1 MCQVLC
7 FMGIGGFTHEQPK
20 QGLWPLRDIT
30 IKIQLTHD
38 KSSEGRNGS
47 DGEMFRVRKGT
58 KVEVH
63 TQGCD

>member
-7 FMGIGGFTHEQPK
+7 FMGIGGFTHEQPQ
-20 QGLWPLRDIT
+20 QGLWPLREII
-30 IKIQLTHD
+30 IKIQLMHD
-38 KSSEGRNGS
+38 KSSEGSSRS
-47 DGEMFRVRKGT
+47 DGEMFHMRKGT